1 MHQGSKFHY
10 KLQNLST
17 SKIKL
22 NELSHLYKFSRD
34 LTPQI
39 AKI

>member
-10 KLQNLST
+10 KQNLST
-17 SKIKL
+17 SKIP
-22 NELSHLYKFSRD
+22 NELSHSYKFSRD

>member
-10 KLQNLST
+10 KQNLST

-22 NELSHLYKFSRD
+22 NELSDSYKFSREII
-34 LTPQI
+34 PQI
-39 AKI
+39 TII